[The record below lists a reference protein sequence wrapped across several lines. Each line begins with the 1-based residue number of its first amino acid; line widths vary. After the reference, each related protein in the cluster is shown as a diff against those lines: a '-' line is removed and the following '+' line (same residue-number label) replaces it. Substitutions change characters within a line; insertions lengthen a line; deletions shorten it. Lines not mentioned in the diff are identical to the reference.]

1 MHVARPDLASRLP
14 QALRAIVDRVAGEGR
29 AWLVGG
35 TVRDLLRGET
45 PRDYDIAT
53 DLEPAAVGRLFAE
66 ADLKDARMGT
76 TRVRCELGE
85 VSLTTLR
92 ADGAY
97 LDHRRPQAVRFVRDL
112 EQDSARRDFTVNAL
126 YYDVAA
132 GQVTDHVGGLA
143 DLEAGV
149 LRTIGEPGQRFAED
163 GLRLLR
169 LVRFAARCDF
179 AIAPATAAA
188 ARSGAAGLQ
197 RLAPE
202 RVFQELDDAFT
213 GPGRGAALR
222 LLVSLD
228 LAGVLLP
235 EIAAMDG
242 VTQPPEYHPEGDV
255 LTHVAMVLD
264 AVPAGDSALSW
275 SAVLH
280 DVGKPPTWRQAE
292 DRIRFD
298 GHDVLSASMA
308 RDILGRFRV
317 SKALIDLVVEICRDH
332 IRFAALPQ
340 MRPRRREA
348 WLRSPRFE
356 KHLQFH
362 RADCMASHGNL
373 EIHDFA
379 ARELAA
385 LEPEFEPLV
394 TGQDVLALGIG
405 PGPEV
410 GEIIE
415 RVHAAA
421 DQAPMPMDREAALE
435 LLRNFAAER
444 RQGDD
449 RRTR

>member
-1 MHVARPDLASRLP
+1 M
-14 QALRAIVDRVAGEGR
+14 
-29 AWLVGG
+29 
-35 TVRDLLRGET
+35 
-45 PRDYDIAT
+45 
-53 DLEPAAVGRLFAE
+53 
-66 ADLKDARMGT
+66 
-76 TRVRCELGE
+76 
-85 VSLTTLR
+85 
-92 ADGAY
+92 
-97 LDHRRPQAVRFVRDL
+97 RDL

>member
-1 MHVARPDLASRLP
+1 
-14 QALRAIVDRVAGEGR
+14 
-29 AWLVGG
+29 
-35 TVRDLLRGET
+35 
-45 PRDYDIAT
+45 
-53 DLEPAAVGRLFAE
+53 
-66 ADLKDARMGT
+66 
-76 TRVRCELGE
+76 
-85 VSLTTLR
+85 
-92 ADGAY
+92 
-97 LDHRRPQAVRFVRDL
+97 
-112 EQDSARRDFTVNAL
+112 
-126 YYDVAA
+126 
-132 GQVTDHVGGLA
+132 
-143 DLEAGV
+143 
-149 LRTIGEPGQRFAED
+149 
-163 GLRLLR
+163 
-169 LVRFAARCDF
+169 
-179 AIAPATAAA
+179 
-188 ARSGAAGLQ
+188 
-197 RLAPE
+197 
-202 RVFQELDDAFT
+202 
-213 GPGRGAALR
+213 
-222 LLVSLD
+222 
-228 LAGVLLP
+228 
-235 EIAAMDG
+235 
-242 VTQPPEYHPEGDV
+242 
-255 LTHVAMVLD
+255 
-264 AVPAGDSALSW
+264 
-275 SAVLH
+275 
-280 DVGKPPTWRQAE
+280 
-292 DRIRFD
+292 
-298 GHDVLSASMA
+298 MA